1 MDSTGY
7 ADFSCSAAVGG
18 VNSPMQFQTIFDALY
33 PPAVHAPCTHRLFP
47 QLADHLRRELLSIRV
62 LPYKGEEVVNI
73 ERTLIFV
80 GHGGFQF
87 IHTALKGMLLGL
99 IVGSHFG
106 ETFVGNLAGN
116 LILR

>member
-18 VNSPMQFQTIFDALY
+18 VNSPMQFQTILMRCTRL
-33 PPAVHAPCTHRLFP
+33 PSTRLVHIDSFHE
-47 QLADHLRRELLSIRV
+47 LADHLRRELLSIRV

-73 ERTLIFV
+73 ERTLILG